1 MHVKSCVF
9 CWKGGRTVKDE
20 LIRSQIH
27 QAVDHHSEHLQS
39 NPFLAQRIINQ
50 ERTGEP
56 VVKKRLSI
64 GLVLVIVL
72 MLIAVTALAY
82 TVITAVFSPRV
93 DAYTAANQ
101 ALEEKYGLTS
111 SMLGFFSRDSRGND
125 GHHFIVEYEPRF
137 EDALASKL
145 GAYRVFVMNGQIES
159 VTWSLDGRSTE
170 GGFDA
175 DAWGA
180 DQLGEMV
187 RIASVTN
194 DTSRFQRKASGEDID
209 LYADMELISDGAD
222 DEGFPEVDQQIEN
235 EISQFRQEVTEAGK
249 EIEAQS
255 KFTRDELIEL
265 GRQGII
271 TAYHLDSEQQQR
283 LAFVDNDYFI
293 AYYSTIGIDQ
303 RPTFNMTFQSW
314 SEDGWQDGDGV
325 YTIIVNV
332 IDGTVEYLEYDTTLD
347 GNG

>member
-1 MHVKSCVF
+1 MNHEKMREHVH
-9 CWKGGRTVKDE
+9 KGIDRQCESLTSDPYRV
-20 LIRSQIH
+20 
-27 QAVDHHSEHLQS
+27 
-39 NPFLAQRIINQ
+39 QRVLNMAHKAPG
-50 ERTGEP
+50 TGGI
-56 VVKKRLSI
+56 VMKKRSI
-64 GLVLVIVL
+64 SLVLVIVL
-72 MLIAVTALAY
+72 LLSAGTALAY
-82 TVITAVFSPRV
+82 VITTVFSPRV

-101 ALEEKYGLTS
+101 ALEEKYGVTP
-111 SMLGFFSRDSRGND
+111 SMLGFFSRDARGND
-125 GHHFIVEYEPRF
+125 GHHFTVEYKPRF

-145 GAYRVFVMNGQIES
+145 GVYRVSVTNGQVES

-180 DQLGEMV
+180 EQLGEMV
-187 RIASVTN
+187 HIASITN
-194 DTSRFQRKASGEDID
+194 DTSRFQRKARGEDIN
-209 LYADMELISDGAD
+209 LYAGMELVHDEVD
-222 DEGFPEVDQQIEN
+222 TEGFPEADQQIAN
-235 EISQFRQEVTEAGK
+235 EISLYRQEVTEAGK

-255 KFTRDELIEL
+255 RFTRDELIEI

-283 LAFVDNDYFI
+283 LVFVDNDYFI
-293 AYYSTIGIDQ
+293 AYYSTTGIDQ

-325 YTIIVNV
+325 YTITVNV
-332 IDGTVEYLEYDTTLD
+332 LDGTVEYLEYDTTLD

>member
-1 MHVKSCVF
+1 MCE
-9 CWKGGRTVKDE
+9 E
-20 LIRSQIH
+20 LNRKEFHEAIDMTLSGL
-27 QAVDHHSEHLQS
+27 QAD
-39 NPFLAQRIINQ
+39 PWLAQRVVNR

-56 VVKKRLSI
+56 VVKTKLSI
-64 GLVLVIVL
+64 SLVLVIVL
-72 MLIAVTALAY
+72 ILITVTALAY
-82 TVITAVFSPRV
+82 SIITVVFSPRV
-93 DAYTAANQ
+93 DAYTIADQ

-111 SMLGFFSRDSRGND
+111 SMLGFFSHDSRGND
-125 GHHFIVEYEPRF
+125 GHHFIVEYEPKF

-145 GAYRVFVMNGQIES
+145 GAYRVYVMNGQVES
-159 VTWSLDGRSTE
+159 AIWSLDSKSTE

-194 DTSRFQRKASGEDID
+194 DTSRFQRKARGEDLD
-209 LYADMELISDGAD
+209 LYADMELIPEGTD
-222 DEGFPEVDQQIEN
+222 DEAFPEVDQQIEK

-249 EIEAQS
+249 EIEAKP
-255 KFTRDELIEL
+255 KFTRDELIEM

-271 TAYHLDSEQQQR
+271 TAFHLDSEQQQR

-293 AYYSTIGIDQ
+293 AYYSTTGIDQ

-314 SEDGWQDGDGV
+314 SEDGWQDSDGV
-325 YTIIVNV
+325 YTIVVN
-332 IDGTVEYLEYDTTLD
+332 ILDGTIEYLEYDTTLD

>member
-1 MHVKSCVF
+1 M
-9 CWKGGRTVKDE
+9 KDE
-20 LIRSQIH
+20 LIRTQIH
-27 QAVDHHSEHLQS
+27 QAVDQHAEHMQP
-39 NPFLAQRIINQ
+39 NPFLAQRIMNL
-50 ERTGEP
+50 ERTGESG
-56 VVKKRLSI
+56 VKKRLSI
-64 GLVLVIVL
+64 TLVLVIVL
-72 MLIAVTALAY
+72 LLIAVTALAY
-82 TVITAVFSPRV
+82 TVITTMFSPRV
-93 DAYTAANQ
+93 DAYTTANQ
-101 ALEEKYGLTS
+101 ALEEKYGLTA

-125 GHHFIVEYEPRF
+125 GHHWIVEYEPRF
-137 EDALASKL
+137 EDALLSKL
-145 GAYRVFVMNGQIES
+145 GVYKVTITDGTVEN
-159 VTWSLDGRSTE
+159 VTWSLDGKSTE

-180 DQLGEMV
+180 EQLGEMV

-209 LYADMELISDGAD
+209 LYADMELVPDGTD
-222 DEGFPEVDQQIEN
+222 DEGFPEVDRQIES

-255 KFTRDELIEL
+255 RFNRDELIEL

-283 LAFVDNDYFI
+283 LTFVDNDYFI
-293 AYYSTIGIDQ
+293 AYYSTTGIDQ

-325 YTIIVNV
+325 YTIVVN
-332 IDGTVEYLEYDTTLD
+332 ILDGTVEYLEYDTTLD